1 MSQYNTGNSVP
12 SSDMR
17 DAWDNNATLDNFL
30 NNNELTVTTRTG
42 IERDSLAGIQ
52 KKAEDQREQIAVDG
66 AAVVEDTRQNLIP
79 LSRQYMTLAD
89 AQADIAN
96 IPEGSTTYYRSPDDS
111 ALAIEVINNEGVL
124 SPTGRSMPSQM
135 VVASVVQQANATDLR
150 TDGLRT
156 SAESAYPYEVL
167 DNEGKLAFYLD
178 ENGGTNMP
186 GGANS
191 PEIYAG
197 TLFSPN
203 LSAVK
208 ESGDQ
213 FDVAEVDRNGR
224 VFFATDLAR
233 GIKIYLG
240 EPLHNHRG
248 PLPGDFFAIGDSITA
263 YGVAHSGANAD
274 GSSYAPCVRDQSW
287 HAWASLFTNG
297 RLRLAGISATGGY
310 TVTQILNVHVP
321 VAVQAGSTFCV
332 VMGGRNDIVQ
342 GINLDSVTIPA
353 FIQIFRTLRRAGI
366 IPVVCTMSAQGN
378 SSSNSRRVAEHK
390 LNGWLR
396 GYARRYSLPLVDLH
410 RYTVNPLTGDW
421 LPGLNQDVS
430 HPTGAGAKIMGKA
443 LVAGM
448 ESWTAPVWPARADEQ
463 IATGLSLNQ
472 IPNPL
477 FLNNDGNN
485 PDGWT
490 ITQAGVSAVAP
501 DSSVSGNFWSMTNQ
515 KAYLTLAVTPG
526 DRLQFGLMLKKE
538 GSSGFACYLVSGDS
552 SSENYL
558 AGIRDWKESIDD
570 FAYFSYELTVP
581 NNVNSVTVNISAGAS
596 QLSIAQLSLIKLTE
610 V

>member
-96 IPEGSTTYYRSPDDS
+96 IPEGSTTYYRSQDDS
-111 ALAIEVINNEGVL
+111 ALAIEVINNEGIL
-124 SPTGRSMPSQM
+124 SSTGRSMPSQM

-248 PLPGDFFAIGDSITA
+248 PLPGDFFCNRRLN
-263 YGVAHSGANAD
+263 Y
-274 GSSYAPCVRDQSW
+274 CVWS
-287 HAWASLFTNG
+287 
-297 RLRLAGISATGGY
+297 
-310 TVTQILNVHVP
+310 
-321 VAVQAGSTFCV
+321 C
-332 VMGGRNDIVQ
+332 
-342 GINLDSVTIPA
+342 
-353 FIQIFRTLRRAGI
+353 TLRR
-366 IPVVCTMSAQGN
+366 
-378 SSSNSRRVAEHK
+378 
-390 LNGWLR
+390 
-396 GYARRYSLPLVDLH
+396 
-410 RYTVNPLTGDW
+410 
-421 LPGLNQDVS
+421 
-430 HPTGAGAKIMGKA
+430 
-443 LVAGM
+443 
-448 ESWTAPVWPARADEQ
+448 
-463 IATGLSLNQ
+463 
-472 IPNPL
+472 
-477 FLNNDGNN
+477 
-485 PDGWT
+485 
-490 ITQAGVSAVAP
+490 
-501 DSSVSGNFWSMTNQ
+501 
-515 KAYLTLAVTPG
+515 
-526 DRLQFGLMLKKE
+526 
-538 GSSGFACYLVSGDS
+538 
-552 SSENYL
+552 
-558 AGIRDWKESIDD
+558 
-570 FAYFSYELTVP
+570 
-581 NNVNSVTVNISAGAS
+581 
-596 QLSIAQLSLIKLTE
+596 
-610 V
+610 